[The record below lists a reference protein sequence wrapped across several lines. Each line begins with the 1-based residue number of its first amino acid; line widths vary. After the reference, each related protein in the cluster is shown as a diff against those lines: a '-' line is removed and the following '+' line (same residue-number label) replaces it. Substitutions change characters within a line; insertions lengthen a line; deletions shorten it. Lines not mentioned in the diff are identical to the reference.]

1 MASPGD
7 FDASEAV
14 TFDLAYGHIHLDGAP
29 TRVMVPA
36 QSLVALCQAA
46 GEEETATLGHAIG
59 DAMGRRALHRI
70 SGDAADKKEA
80 VRKAG
85 LEKVVEHL
93 AGELALLGY
102 GALGAERW
110 GRALVFVI
118 DQSPLGEE
126 GDGLLGEILQ
136 AAVHALVGHNG
147 RMVRLHREGVRARFL
162 LVSAAQIN
170 GVRERLQRG
179 ESWGSVLA
187 TLHQGG
193 PKA

>member
-1 MASPGD
+1 MAGE

-36 QSLVALCQAA
+36 GALVALCQAA
-46 GEEETATLGHAIG
+46 GDDETATLGHAIG
-59 DAMGRRALHRI
+59 EAMGRRV
-70 SGDAADKKEA
+70 A
-80 VRKAG
+80 VRLSGGSDDRRDAVRRAG

-93 AGELALLGY
+93 SGEFALLGF
-102 GALGAERW
+102 GALAAERW

-136 AAVHALVGHNG
+136 AAVHAFAGQHG
-147 RMVRLHREGVRARFL
+147 RVLKLHREGVRARFL
-162 LVSAAQIN
+162 VISGAAVE

-187 TLHQGG
+187 ALHQGG
-193 PKA
+193 LKA